1 MSKGAAQG
9 KVCQTD
15 KCSAHN
21 DKKKCS
27 DQTVRKTI
35 SHKPTSS
42 IFISIERRQTINLLS
57 FPPVAA
63 HVQMAALA
71 GDFYLD
77 KTVEL
82 SRKKITHI
90 LNLKLWSR
98 MNTFVKTLNWDSVL
112 QYVRSLAS
120 LAEKERHE
128 ILWQKTNWQMLMFC
142 KVRAKDFGRRILEIL
157 KQTNCVLICIK
168 WQSCFSV
175 SLSEF
180 VQISI

>member
-27 DQTVRKTI
+27 GQTVRKTI

-82 SRKKITHI
+82 SRKKNNSYTEFKALEQDEHI
-90 LNLKLWSR
+90 CQDFELR
-98 MNTFVKTLNWDSVL
+98 FCFTVC
-112 QYVRSLAS
+112 
-120 LAEKERHE
+120 EK
-128 ILWQKTNWQMLMFC
+128 
-142 KVRAKDFGRRILEIL
+142 
-157 KQTNCVLICIK
+157 
-168 WQSCFSV
+168 FSIV
-175 SLSEF
+175 S
-180 VQISI
+180 